1 MAVFYLNTDG
11 NGRGQLG
18 GGGSYSLMR
27 FANEVAHDID
37 DPETHTPVW
46 QRMRAFRIVGG
57 DLESR
62 GRSEL
67 TIGALGSGS
76 DFTPFLQHAGVP
88 TLNIG
93 FGGEDGGGIYHSIYD
108 DFYWY
113 THFSDTAF
121 VYGRALA
128 QTAGIMMM
136 RMASADVL
144 PQEFGNLSE
153 TVGGYV
159 TELKALRESTAKSI
173 ENVRRSIAEGVY
185 AAASDPRRPELGP
198 HPDSLAPFLNFAPL
212 DNASA
217 ALKDAAARFEKAYPN
232 AMAVPENAAAVA
244 QLNALLRQ
252 TDQALLL
259 PGGLPRRPWYEH
271 SLYAPGFYTGYG
283 VKTMPG
289 PREAIE
295 QGYWP
300 EADREIGRIAERLNA
315 VVKLIDQAREKLS

>member
-1 MAVFYLNTDG
+1 
-11 NGRGQLG
+11 
-18 GGGSYSLMR
+18 
-27 FANEVAHDID
+27 
-37 DPETHTPVW
+37 
-46 QRMRAFRIVGG
+46 
-57 DLESR
+57 
-62 GRSEL
+62 
-67 TIGALGSGS
+67 
-76 DFTPFLQHAGVP
+76 
-88 TLNIG
+88 
-93 FGGEDGGGIYHSIYD
+93 
-108 DFYWY
+108 
-113 THFSDTAF
+113 
-121 VYGRALA
+121 
-128 QTAGIMMM
+128 MM
-136 RMASADVL
+136 RMADADML

-159 TELKALRESTAKSI
+159 TELKALRESTAKTI

-198 HPDSLAPFLNFAPL
+198 RPDSLAPFLNFAPL

-217 ALKDAAARFEKAYPN
+217 ALKDAAARFEKAYPG

-289 PREAIE
+289 AREAIE
-295 QGYWP
+295 QKNWK
-300 EADREIGRIAERLNA
+300 EADVEIARIAEALVREAELIGRAAALLEGRGNR
-315 VVKLIDQAREKLS
+315 VVP